1 MDNLQGGNT
10 GIGAINM
17 DNTMAEQLKLG
28 THIRLLRRQYH
39 WNQEELAERVGMSL
53 HYFQRIEQG
62 YQYPTLYML
71 CRIAAAL
78 GVKPHELI
86 KG

>member
-1 MDNLQGGNT
+1 MIMDNKE
-10 GIGAINM
+10 M
-17 DNTMAEQLKLG
+17 VEQLKLG

-39 WNQEELAERVGMSL
+39 WNQDELAERAGMSL

-62 YQYPTLYML
+62 YQYPALYML
-71 CRIAAAL
+71 CKIAAAL